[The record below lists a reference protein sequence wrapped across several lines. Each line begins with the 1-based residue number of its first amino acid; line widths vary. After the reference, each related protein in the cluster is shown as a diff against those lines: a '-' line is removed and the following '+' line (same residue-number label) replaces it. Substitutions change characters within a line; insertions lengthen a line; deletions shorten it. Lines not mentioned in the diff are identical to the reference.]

1 MSLSLP
7 GLFLDTGSVAGLTC
21 YTAMRPDFSTQ
32 EAEQFARSLYGLEST
47 ATLLA
52 SYSDQNFRLQCNDG
66 RHFVLKI
73 TNDREPPPALD
84 LQVQTLRHLAR
95 HADDIPVPRVHPALD
110 GAALLTVT
118 SPRQRTH
125 HMIWMVT
132 FLSGSLLSS
141 IDQHPPEI
149 LTTLGSFLGKL
160 DRTLSRFSHAAMHR
174 FMPWDLKQTGLLQA
188 NIDFIEDADR
198 RKLAAHSMDRFSKVV
213 LPQGS
218 ALRSSVIHND
228 ANDNNILI
236 TSEDRR
242 FEVAGLIDFGD
253 MVHTY
258 TICELA
264 IAIAYVIMGKSNA
277 LETAGY
283 VLNGYH
289 HAYPVT
295 QAETDLLFDLICTRL
310 CMSVCMSARERRKD
324 PDNEYLAVSELP
336 AWTALDILS
345 NIDPEKAKAFF
356 RSVTKTSQ

>member
-1 MSLSLP
+1 MTL
-7 GLFLDTGSVAGLTC
+7 GI
-21 YTAMRPDFSTQ
+21 AMKPDFSTQ
-32 EAEQFARSLYGLEST
+32 EAEQFARSLYGLEAI
-47 ATLLA
+47 ATPLA
-52 SYSDQNFRLQCNDG
+52 SYSDQNFRLQCDDG

-84 LQVQTLRHLAR
+84 LQVQTLRHLES

-125 HMIWMVT
+125 HMTWMVS

-141 IDQHPPEI
+141 IDKHPPDV
-149 LTTLGSFLGKL
+149 LTTLGTFLGKL
-160 DRTLSRFSHAAMHR
+160 DRTLSGFSHAAMHR
-174 FMPWDLKQTGLLQA
+174 FMPWDLKQTGWLRP

-198 RKLAAHSMDRFSKVV
+198 KKLAVHSMDRFSKVV

-236 TSEDRR
+236 TSEDGR
-242 FEVAGLIDFGD
+242 FEIAGLIDFGD

-264 IAIAYVIMGKSNA
+264 IAIAYVILGKANV
-277 LETAGY
+277 LETASY
-283 VLNGYH
+283 VLKGYH
-289 HAYPVT
+289 SAHPVT
-295 QAETDLLFDLICTRL
+295 EAETDLLFDLICTRL

-336 AWTALDILS
+336 AWTALETLS
-345 NIDPEKAKAFF
+345 NIDPEQAKAFF
-356 RSVTKTSQ
+356 LSVTKTSQ